1 MKVNICSWN
10 LGGIKPLFKSMDLSK
25 WLLPFGTDQ
34 LLPDIIVVGFQE
46 IVTLNV
52 KNILSESNAQ

>member
-1 MKVNICSWN
+1 
-10 LGGIKPLFKSMDLSK
+10 MDLSK

>member
-1 MKVNICSWN
+1 
-10 LGGIKPLFKSMDLSK
+10 MDLSK

-34 LLPDIIVVGFQE
+34 HLPDIIVVGFQE